1 VADAAP
7 APSIR
12 HVPGEAGG
20 DFLLERDGKRV
31 GELTYAA
38 SGGRMVIHHT
48 GVDPSLRGSGAAR
61 RLLDA
66 AVAHARA
73 GGLKVIPRC
82 SYAAAVFARTPE
94 WADLLA
100 GGSGG

>member
-1 VADAAP
+1 MPGV
-7 APSIR
+7 PSIR
-12 HVPGEAGG
+12 HQPGEAGG
-20 DFLLERDGKRV
+20 EFLLELGGRRV
-31 GELTYAA
+31 GELTYGE

-66 AVAHARA
+66 SVAHARA
-73 GGLKVIPRC
+73 GGLKIVPRC

-94 WADLLA
+94 WAGLLA
-100 GGSGG
+100 GNSGG